1 MGRQNPEKSVTDKA
15 SDPGCHEAPWSLL
28 NPRSLRGEPV
38 LPPAPVVWGGPQHRV
53 DEAGSKAGSLFREKQ
68 RHHTASSQRFRK
80 VQTQLERNVPNCKR
94 NGRGR
99 ERVEEKRERRREKKE
114 GGQERGLVRE
124 GGMDGLTDRQTLL
137 ALGRSSRP
145 VTIRKGV

>member
-1 MGRQNPEKSVTDKA
+1 MNLS
-15 SDPGCHEAPWSLL
+15 S
-28 NPRSLRGEPV
+28 PRHQLCGVDRSTG
-38 LPPAPVVWGGPQHRV
+38 V